1 MASWTGWALWQK
13 LSFVLAC
20 VLILVLAYSFC
31 VLAYNKRALKKHA
44 AAEARRQSEQDA
56 EAYPMLAEQQEVL
69 FGAKTL
75 QRGVHV
81 EGIWVPK
88 CDMPAQRD
96 DVNNQNISTT
106 GEVQRPL
113 QARKAAEPRSK
124 PQSRRSS
131 KPMGGNPTQN
141 QRSESSNYEDA
152 PEDQPFK
159 RSSKDDDQLSKRA
172 TAGSSRPLSG
182 LLGQRSSWI
191 SMPFER
197 FKRYSRPEGQ
207 PRTPSEQQ
215 FRHQMSELFDEN
227 FQPQP
232 AETLRLSYA
241 NEPRVMQRAGFV
253 PVHTKANR

>member
-1 MASWTGWALWQK
+1 MAFWTSWALWQK

-31 VLAYNKRALKKHA
+31 VLAYNKNALKKHA

-56 EAYPMLAEQQEVL
+56 EAYPMLTEQHEVP
-69 FGAKTL
+69 FGAKAL
-75 QRGVHV
+75 QKGVHV

-88 CDMPAQRD
+88 CDVPARRD
-96 DVNNQNISTT
+96 DVNSQAIST

-113 QARKAAEPRSK
+113 QAHKAAEPRSK
-124 PQSRRSS
+124 HQSKRNAKST
-131 KPMGGNPTQN
+131 GGDPTQN
-141 QRSESSNYEDA
+141 QRSESSDYEDA

-159 RSSKDDDQLSKRA
+159 RPSKDDDRSSKRA
-172 TAGSSRPLSG
+172 TVGSNRPLSG

-191 SMPFER
+191 SKPFEGLKR
-197 FKRYSRPEGQ
+197 FSRPEGY

-232 AETLRLSYA
+232 TETLRLSYA
-241 NEPRVMQRAGFV
+241 NNEPREAQRAGFV
-253 PVHTKANR
+253 PVHATANG